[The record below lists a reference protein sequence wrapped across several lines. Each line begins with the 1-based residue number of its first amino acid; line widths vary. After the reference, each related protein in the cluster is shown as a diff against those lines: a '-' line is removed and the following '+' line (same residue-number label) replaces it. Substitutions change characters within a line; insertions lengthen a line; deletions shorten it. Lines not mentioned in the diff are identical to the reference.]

1 MAGQWVYT
9 PRTLPPRVLF
19 PEEDNEDGGG
29 EGNQDEH
36 EAPDSPASSD
46 AAEEA
51 DAAEFGAT
59 PVQEMFCLARRDDEC
74 ETVHKCE
81 ACDEDIGAGLCCGCN
96 DFLCY
101 GCCLKPTAEGCEGL
115 ACGECGFMACGSC
128 CYAAL
133 PTCPEAWQEWL
144 AAHAHIPPPVVSASR
159 KRKTFDRFFGTYT
172 PPSERTVLG
181 GRSSCAEPGCSSHPM
196 DPQSVRRAEATPA
209 AVDLT
214 AYETLEDEEV
224 PLDAPRPSHQTQED
238 ATPPSTSYATPD
250 ERVTLLGGGS
260 APAGCTT
267 QDTGPEPPRIA
278 TASTSEGASARKPP
292 SQEETPPAEAG
303 PRHQP
308 SPSLTS
314 EVAQLSGCLQP
325 GAGAE
330 AASGGCGRGEMG
342 TPIPGLT
349 PAKDAPGS
357 ALQPLSGNAVTASRA
372 LRGKAATDSS
382 Y

>member
-1 MAGQWVYT
+1 M
-9 PRTLPPRVLF
+9 PSTLP
-19 PEEDNEDGGG
+19 
-29 EGNQDEH
+29 NQC
-36 EAPDSPASSD
+36 SS
-46 AAEEA
+46 
-51 DAAEFGAT
+51 
-59 PVQEMFCLARRDDEC
+59 
-74 ETVHKCE
+74 
-81 ACDEDIGAGLCCGCN
+81 
-96 DFLCY
+96 
-101 GCCLKPTAEGCEGL
+101 
-115 ACGECGFMACGSC
+115 
-128 CYAAL
+128 
-133 PTCPEAWQEWL
+133 CPEAWQEWL

-224 PLDAPRPSHQTQED
+224 PLDAPRPSRQTQED

-382 Y
+382 YRYFSPSTPQPPSVQRAPAHIPQNSAPHPTSGRLTLGQFFFAVLLSPRPRLYMGADEVIITL